1 MLGDINLNLIITV
14 AVRPTIKIK
23 AAIAR
28 NINLL
33 LSIDYPLSYS
43 TNTTPFRIL
52 VFLSVVCY

>member
-1 MLGDINLNLIITV
+1 MLGDINLNLIITADV
-14 AVRPTIKIK
+14 SPTIKIK

-43 TNTTPFRIL
+43 TNITTFRNL
-52 VFLSVVCY
+52 VFLSIVCH

>member
-14 AVRPTIKIK
+14 AVSPTIKIK

-33 LSIDYPLSYS
+33 LSIDYPFNYS
-43 TNTTPFRIL
+43 TNITTFRIL
-52 VFLSVVCY
+52 VFLSLVCH

>member
-14 AVRPTIKIK
+14 AVSPTIKIK

>member
-1 MLGDINLNLIITV
+1 MLGDINLNLIITAHV
-14 AVRPTIKIK
+14 SPKIKIK

-43 TNTTPFRIL
+43 TNITTFRIL
-52 VFLSVVCY
+52 VFLSIVCH

>member
-1 MLGDINLNLIITV
+1 MLGDINLNLIITANV
-14 AVRPTIKIK
+14 NPIIKIK

-43 TNTTPFRIL
+43 TNITPFRIL

>member
-1 MLGDINLNLIITV
+1 MLGDINLNLIITAYV
-14 AVRPTIKIK
+14 SPKIKIK

-33 LSIDYPLSYS
+33 LSIDYPLSCS
-43 TNTTPFRIL
+43 TDKNTFRIL

>member
-14 AVRPTIKIK
+14 AVSPTIKIK

-28 NINLL
+28 NMNLL

-43 TNTTPFRIL
+43 TNITNFRIL
-52 VFLSVVCY
+52 VFLSIVCY

>member
-14 AVRPTIKIK
+14 AVSPTIKIK

-43 TNTTPFRIL
+43 TNITTFRIL
-52 VFLSVVCY
+52 VFLSIVCH

>member
-1 MLGDINLNLIITV
+1 MLGDINLNLIITTDV
-14 AVRPTIKIK
+14 SPIIKIK

-43 TNTTPFRIL
+43 TNINTFRIL
-52 VFLSVVCY
+52 VFLSIVCH

>member
-1 MLGDINLNLIITV
+1 MLGDINLNLIITAHV
-14 AVRPTIKIK
+14 SPTIKIK

-43 TNTTPFRIL
+43 TNITTFHIL
-52 VFLSVVCY
+52 VL

>member
-1 MLGDINLNLIITV
+1 MLCDINLNLIITV
-14 AVRPTIKIK
+14 AVSPTIKIK